1 MLRRF
6 FLASATLL
14 SWTTLPAAESATP
27 TKSIAPAAK
36 SPAAPA
42 ANSAKTLA
50 NTDNSS
56 KESVD
61 AEIVLLAGL
70 PLTKGTEATLS
81 YARQTYIKSDL
92 IQDDVLRQAV
102 RTALAKI
109 EDHPENA
116 GILKEEH
123 LTAVG
128 EYFLGQAMEAQK
140 ANKIQE
146 SLRLAQISSRISP
159 GNNKAKLLLANILH
173 SNYGRTDEAIATLSN
188 GLEFLNVND
197 PLGRDYLERYFQ
209 FLQLKERD
217 LEVINQSLKILQN
230 SKDLPSNTKLTVSLA
245 AATSLYWVGRY
256 PECVSIININALD
269 SQGNGLLLKARALFD
284 GGKTAEAVA
293 LLEAR
298 TSDFSGATKDAI
310 YSQQARFQLLLGKP
324 KVALTVT
331 NERIALDEKA
341 PFPHL
346 MRLQLLD
353 RLELKDDYDKELQLI
368 ADRFAD
374 NSSTM
379 LALANF
385 AAERGFDGITASL
398 ADAATG
404 RGFDRATFTALYLEA
419 LLNAKRPEQAIAMFE
434 SLNAADRN
442 LFNSNLPV
450 VRALVGIA
458 YHARLKKDDAA
469 AKSDRMIGDRYLQEL
484 IKANN
489 LGPEAYRSV
498 GRKLKDAHATEAA
511 VHILEAGVKLF
522 PRYSQLRAEY
532 IGARILAGQTDAYGT
547 RKTVADELE
556 DLLMMRRPSP
566 LIWHEA
572 LAWMRSE
579 AKLSKEQAARL
590 EKAIAPLARPDLDQ
604 KALAGR

>member
-1 MLRRF
+1 MFRRF
-6 FLASATLL
+6 ILASATLL
-14 SWTTLPAAESATP
+14 TLGTLPAADS
-27 TKSIAPAAK
+27 
-36 SPAAPA
+36 AAPA
-42 ANSAKTLA
+42 KPVTPATKPATPPASNSAKNPS

-70 PLTKGTEATLS
+70 PLTKGAEAARS
-81 YARQTYIKSDL
+81 YARQTYVKSDL

-109 EDHPENA
+109 EDQPENA
-116 GILKEEH
+116 GILREEH
-123 LTAVG
+123 LVVVG
-128 EYFLGQAMEAQK
+128 DYFFNQALEAQK
-140 ANKIQE
+140 ANKIEE
-146 SLRLAQISSRISP
+146 SRRLAQIASRISP
-159 GNNKAKLLLANILH
+159 RNNKSKLLLANILH
-173 SNYGRTDEAIATLSN
+173 SNYGQTDQAIETLFN
-188 GLEFLNVND
+188 GLEFLNAND

-209 FLQLKERD
+209 LLQLRERD
-217 LEVINQSLKILQN
+217 NEVIEQSLKILQT
-230 SKDLPSNTKLTVSLA
+230 SKDLPSNTKQTVSLA

-256 PECVSIININALD
+256 PESVNIININGLD
-269 SQGNGLLLKARALFD
+269 NQANGLLLKSRALFD

-298 TSDFSGATKDAI
+298 TSQFSGTTKDAL
-310 YSQQARFQLLLGKP
+310 YSQQARFQLLLGKA

-368 ADRFAD
+368 AERFAD
-374 NSSTM
+374 NSSAM

-385 AAERGFDGITASL
+385 AAERGFDGLTASL
-398 ADAATG
+398 ADAATS
-404 RGFDRATFTALYLEA
+404 RGFDRATFVALHLEA

-458 YHARLKKDDAA
+458 YHARIKKDEAA
-469 AKSDRMIGDRYLQEL
+469 TKNDRMIGDRYLQEL

-489 LGPEAYRSV
+489 IGPEAYRSV
-498 GRKLKDAHATEAA
+498 GRKLKDARATETA
-511 VHILEAGVKLF
+511 VRILETGVRLF

-532 IGARILAGQTDAYGT
+532 IGARILAGQTDSYGT
-547 RKTVADELE
+547 RKSIADELE
-556 DLLMMRRPSP
+556 ELLSMRRPSP

-572 LAWMRSE
+572 LAWLRSE

-590 EKAIAPLARPDLDQ
+590 EKAIAPLARPDLD
-604 KALAGR
+604 KRALAGR